1 MFNEK
6 IGESIFEISH
16 KITDKPKED
25 YYNTHIHQHCEI
37 LLFIKGNA
45 HYNIDGHLFEPNP
58 YDLIFIPKGTYHC
71 LLPQS
76 DTIYENYVID
86 FSDSLL
92 SENQSEKLFSA
103 PLIFNIKND
112 TDLVRFFT
120 LLDYYYEKYS
130 YEDFCECSL
139 LLLKEILIY
148 CSYRDKSQ
156 PQTDYKTNK
165 LINNIIDYITEN
177 IEKPIT
183 AIDISNH
190 FAFSKSYIQNTF
202 SQVMHIGIKH
212 YIIQKK
218 IFAAQ
223 NDLILGLSPNEVA
236 NKYGFSD
243 YSSFFRHYKRI
254 IGCSPRKKA

>member
-16 KITDKPKED
+16 KIADKPKED
-25 YYNTHIHQHCEI
+25 FYNTHIHQHCEL

-45 HYNIDGHLFEPNP
+45 HYNIDGQLFEPNP

-71 LLPQS
+71 LIPQS
-76 DTIYENYVID
+76 DMTYENYVID
-86 FSDSLL
+86 FSDTLL
-92 SENQSEKLFSA
+92 SAKQSEKLFSS
-103 PLIFNIKND
+103 PFITNIKND
-112 TDLVRFFT
+112 TDLLRFFT
-120 LLDYYYEKYS
+120 LLDLYYEKYS
-130 YEDFCECSL
+130 YEDFCQCCL

-148 CSYRDKSQ
+148 CTYRDKSL
-156 PQTDYKTNK
+156 PQTDYKSNK

-223 NDLILGLSPNEVA
+223 NDLVTGLSPNEVA
-236 NKYGFSD
+236 TKYGFSD